1 MRCFVMNQKEMH
13 NLGDAEMNQ
22 VLINVIA
29 FYDVDFKM
37 QRWRSMCD
45 LKEEF
50 QNITSDIEFGKKTAN
65 AWRDYMSDAENQR
78 AKLTGATTGIHMT
91 TNHDSQQEAMQAIPT
106 PTIVHRGDHEVKHIE
121 GQASGSSYTAKQ
133 YRDWNDSGWW

>member
-29 FYDVDFKM
+29 FYDVDFHA
-37 QRWRSMCD
+37 QRWRSMQD

-50 QNITSDIEFGKKTAN
+50 QNVTSEIEFGKKTAN
-65 AWRDYMSDAENQR
+65 AWRDYMSDAEDRQN
-78 AKLTGATTGIHMT
+78 KLTGASTGIHMT
-91 TNHDSQQEAMQAIPT
+91 TNHDSRQEAMQAIPT
-106 PTIVHRGDHEVKHIE
+106 ATIVHRGDHEVKPME
-121 GQASGSSYTAKQ
+121 GQAGGSSCTAKQ
-133 YRDWNDSGWW
+133 YWSYNWY